1 MGGCGETQDEA
12 HLLVCTNIGT
22 TCTKQD
28 LYDCTPAAITVTIK
42 AITRPAW
49 YVSRLQTGSSPDIEL
64 FDAPRRA
71 RPPMF
76 NRLADTSSSAIVT
89 TNVHPRTRQ
98 SPKCVRQS
106 ALGLL
111 RGPATCREDTRR
123 LSSRLLRSDGEAGTL
138 AGLEPVRHAV
148 ARDVRAPGTPGIVVA
163 YTQFS
168 LYTTTI
174 RTDTALEAFRRN
186 PADGSVAPPPARA
199 SARPNVRTC
208 GSSRTEQDY

>member
-1 MGGCGETQDEA
+1 
-12 HLLVCTNIGT
+12 
-22 TCTKQD
+22 
-28 LYDCTPAAITVTIK
+28 
-42 AITRPAW
+42 
-49 YVSRLQTGSSPDIEL
+49 
-64 FDAPRRA
+64 
-71 RPPMF
+71 MF

>member
-1 MGGCGETQDEA
+1 
-12 HLLVCTNIGT
+12 
-22 TCTKQD
+22 
-28 LYDCTPAAITVTIK
+28 
-42 AITRPAW
+42 RPAW